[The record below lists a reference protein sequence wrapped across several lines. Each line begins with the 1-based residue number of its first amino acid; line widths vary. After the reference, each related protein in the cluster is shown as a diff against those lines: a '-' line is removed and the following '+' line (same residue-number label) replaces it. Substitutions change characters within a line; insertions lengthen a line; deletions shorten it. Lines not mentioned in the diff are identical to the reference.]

1 MKDLD
6 HIAALRAHLEAE
18 QELMDDFADDH
29 QNEGWL
35 EYPWSRLR
43 AAYDD
48 GDRERALDELEA
60 QYQRL
65 KFLQEF
71 Q

>member
-1 MKDLD
+1 MKALD

-35 EYPWSRLR
+35 EYPWFRLR
-43 AAYDD
+43 MAYDGD
-48 GDRERALDELEA
+48 DRERALDELEA
-60 QYQRL
+60 EYQRL
-65 KFLQEF
+65 KFLQDYH
-71 Q
+71 